1 MKDQKVRITS
11 IDALRAVVLLGIL
24 LVHTRDLFGFF
35 NLNNISNNTFA
46 YFTQFDTLLS
56 RGIEVLLSGRC
67 NIIFSV
73 LFGVSFHLILKNPNY
88 SSLKFVWRCVLL
100 MSFGVL
106 MKFFYTYDALMW
118 YGLMGILLVLFRR
131 LRPRH
136 LFVAFGVTVLLT
148 IYLSSLS
155 LGDMLFGY
163 RGALD
168 RYTCPTTLHQIV
180 RYPLSSAIADYL
192 RIVLDAGALKTLSY
206 FLIGYL
212 FAKSGIIDNLPR
224 YANLKN
230 VSLFALLYVAFF
242 SLLHFSG
249 FGSPSLYI
257 LFTNLS
263 GGLFYAILF
272 IYLYYKFS
280 GTVSF
285 SWLEA
290 YGKLGLTNY
299 CVQNLYGVVLMSTLF
314 IPKQIGFASLLF
326 CSVIFYS
333 IQVYFS
339 VVWLRYYKFGPLEW
353 VWRCLTNMKFMS
365 NRKF

>member
-1 MKDQKVRITS
+1 MKEQKVRITS

-35 NLNNISNNTFA
+35 NPNNTFA
-46 YFTQFDTLLS
+46 CFTQFDNLLS

-100 MSFGVL
+100 MLCGVL
-106 MKFFYTYDALMW
+106 MKYLYTYDALMW

-131 LRPRH
+131 LRPKY
-136 LFVAFGVTVLLT
+136 LFVAFCVTVLLT

-155 LGDMLFGY
+155 LGSSLFGY
-163 RGALD
+163 RGAHD
-168 RYTCPTTLHQIV
+168 RYTCPTTLLQV
-180 RYPLSSAIADYL
+180 VQYPLGSAIADYL
-192 RIVLDAGALKTLSY
+192 RIVLDAGVFKTLSY
-206 FLIGYL
+206 FLLGYS
-212 FAKSGIIDNLPR
+212 FAKAGIIERLHH
-224 YANLKN
+224 YSTLKN
-230 VSLFALLYVAFF
+230 VSLFALLYVTFF

-272 IYLYYKFS
+272 IYLYYKLS
-280 GTVSF
+280 GTISF

-299 CVQNLYGVVLMSTLF
+299 CVQNIYGVILMSTF
-314 IPKQIGFASLLF
+314 FVPAQIPFTIILCCSLA
-326 CSVIFYS
+326 FYVV
-333 IQVYFS
+333 QMLFS
-339 VVWLRYYKFGPLEW
+339 VVWLRHYKFGPLEW
-353 VWRCLTNMKFMS
+353 LWRCLTNRCFVS
-365 NRKF
+365 NRISK